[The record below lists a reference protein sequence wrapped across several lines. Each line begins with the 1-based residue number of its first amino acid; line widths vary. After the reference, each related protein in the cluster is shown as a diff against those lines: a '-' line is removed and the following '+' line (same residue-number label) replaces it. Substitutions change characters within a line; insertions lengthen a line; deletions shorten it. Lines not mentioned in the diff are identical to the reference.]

1 MTCGLVTLLSSM
13 VTDLITPV
21 SYFSGIQEFART
33 GPDANQNIDESA
45 GATVDVNSLMAIE
58 KVLRQKF
65 IACEKVLFS

>member
-1 MTCGLVTLLSSM
+1 M

-21 SYFSGIQEFART
+21 SYFSGIQKFART
-33 GPDANQNIDESA
+33 GPKANQNIDESS

-58 KVLRQKF
+58 KVIRQKF